1 MSVPALVCYR
11 FPAAQRTLTVR
22 LDAPE
27 LSPLLESFYA
37 GYRCPAPQPRE
48 AAEPTISLER
58 ENGGVYRLIGPS
70 GNWEAYDAGEAVL
83 YYESELTGALLDEAG
98 AYVHLHGAAV
108 CRGARCITLLG
119 PSGAGKSTL
128 TLGLRLRG
136 AWALADDALLLD
148 PESGEVHP
156 FERSIRVHEASLTGL
171 GVDAVDVAGATVC
184 EPYLW
189 LKPQRP
195 EPTEPKSPSAFVFLE
210 SGRTTSLVRV
220 SAAETLKRALVARLG
235 SVVERDFECLAR
247 LAAQVPGYGLV
258 YRSFPEALAE
268 LEPLWE

>member
-1 MSVPALVCYR
+1 VSVPALVCYR
-11 FPAAQRTLTVR
+11 FPAGQRTLTAR
-22 LDAPE
+22 LDIPE
-27 LSPLLESFYA
+27 LIPLLESFYA
-37 GYRCPAPQPRE
+37 GYRCPAPPQRE
-48 AAEPTISLER
+48 LADPTISLER
-58 ENGGVYRLIGPS
+58 ENGVYRLIGPS

-108 CRGARCITLLG
+108 CRGSRCITLIG

-156 FERSIRVHEASLTGL
+156 FERSIRVHEASLNGL
-171 GVDAVDVAGATVC
+171 GVDAANVAGATVC

-210 SGRTTSLVRV
+210 SGSTTSLVRV
-220 SAAETLKRALVARLG
+220 SAAETLKRTLVARLG

-247 LAAQVPGYGLV
+247 LAAQVPGYSLV
-258 YRSFPEALAE
+258 YSSFPEALAKLE
-268 LEPLWE
+268 LLWE